1 MQAFLRELSYLVGI
15 RFFKEDKILMYDM
28 VIRNGTLI
36 DGSGAPGQHSDVAI
50 TAGCI
55 VAVGKDIG
63 PAKKE
68 INAAG
73 LLVTPGWV
81 DIHTHYDGQVTW
93 DPMFSPSSWNGVT
106 TVVMGNCGVGFA
118 PVEPGKEDYL
128 IQLME
133 GVEDIPGA
141 ALAEGIDWKWE
152 TFPQYLD
159 VIESIPH
166 AIDFAAQVPHGAVR
180 TYVMG
185 DRGANNEKASAD
197 EVAAMA
203 AIVKEGLE
211 AGALGFSTTRTILHR
226 AKDGELAPGTTAD
239 REEVIGIGRVLGEV
253 GYGVLEVASDLNPE
267 EEELAWMRQVG
278 QETGRPVTF
287 ACLQSNRDPEQ
298 WQRLLAAVDE
308 DRAAGGTLT
317 PQVAQ
322 RPAGVLFSLESSGH
336 PFILHDAYQKV
347 AQLPLAKRVAA
358 LREPALRREILDN
371 PPDLAG
377 LPEVFTQTLSA
388 WGNMF
393 PLGDPI
399 DYEPGPEKSVLAQAH
414 VNGCSPAEFAYDTM
428 LEREGKG
435 ILYMPLLGYSNGDF
449 EALREMML
457 HPNAVFGLSDGG
469 AHCGLICD
477 ASMPTY
483 LLTHWARDRTR
494 GERIPI
500 EQLIHNQTQ
509 RTANFYGM
517 HDRGLIAPGMKADIN
532 VIDYDS
538 LTIHPPEMVYDLPA
552 NARRLVQRVDGYR
565 LTICSGEIIRED
577 GHDTGAMPGKLV
589 RGPQPQPQSAA

>member
-1 MQAFLRELSYLVGI
+1 
-15 RFFKEDKILMYDM
+15 MYDM
-28 VIRNGTLI
+28 VIRNGTVI
-36 DGSGAPGQHSDVAI
+36 DGSGEPGQVRDVAI
-50 TAGCI
+50 TDGVIA
-55 VAVGKDIG
+55 AVGLELG
-63 PAKKE
+63 S
-68 INAAG
+68 AAEEVDATG

-81 DIHTHYDGQVTW
+81 DIHTHYDGQVSW
-93 DPMFSPSSWNGVT
+93 DPMLSPSSWNGVT

-118 PVEPGKEDYL
+118 PVVPGKEDYL

-141 ALAEGIDWKWE
+141 ALVEGIDWCWE

-159 VIESIPH
+159 AIEKIPH

-185 DRGANNEKASAD
+185 ERGANNELASPA

-253 GYGVLEVASDLNPE
+253 GYGVFEVASDLAPE
-267 EEELAWMRQVG
+267 EEELAWMRQIG
-278 QETGRPVTF
+278 HETGRPVTF
-287 ACLQSNRDPEQ
+287 ACLQNNEDPTQ
-298 WQRLLAAVDE
+298 WQRLLKAVEE
-308 DRAAGGTLT
+308 DSAAGGTLT

-322 RPAGVLFSLESSGH
+322 RPAGVLFSLESTGH
-336 PFILHDAYQKV
+336 PFLLHEAYQPA
-347 AQLPLAKRVAA
+347 AQLPFAERVTA
-358 LREPALRREILDN
+358 LQDAGLRREIIDN
-371 PPDLAG
+371 PPDLSA
-377 LPEVFTQTLSA
+377 LPEVFTKSLTD
-388 WGNMF
+388 WDNMF

-399 DYEPGPEKSVLAQAH
+399 DYEPSREMSVLRQAERK
-414 VNGCSPAEFAYDTM
+414 GCSPAEFAYDTM
-428 LEREGKG
+428 LERGGKG

-449 EALREMML
+449 EALRTMML

-494 GERIPI
+494 GANIPI
-500 EQLIHNQTQ
+500 ELLIHKQT
-509 RTANFYGM
+509 RHTASFYGLN
-517 HDRGLIAPGMKADIN
+517 DRGLIAPGMKADIN
-532 VIDYDS
+532 LIDFDA
-538 LTIHPPEMVYDLPA
+538 LTIQPPEMVYDLPA
-552 NARRLVQRVDGYR
+552 QAKRLVQKVDGYR
-565 LTICSGEIIRED
+565 ATIVSGEIIFEN
-577 GHDTGAMPGKLV
+577 GKETGARPGKLI
-589 RGPQPQPQSAA
+589 RGPQLASAV

>member
-1 MQAFLRELSYLVGI
+1 
-15 RFFKEDKILMYDM
+15 MYDM
-28 VIRNGTLI
+28 VIRNGTVI
-36 DGSGAPGQHSDVAI
+36 DGSGGPGQVTDVAI
-50 TAGCI
+50 NGGLIA
-55 VAVGKDIG
+55 AVGEGLG
-63 PAKKE
+63 PGAQE
-68 INAAG
+68 IDAAG

-81 DIHTHYDGQVTW
+81 DIHTHYDGQVSW
-93 DPMFSPSSWNGVT
+93 DPMLSPSSWNGVT

-118 PVEPGKEDYL
+118 PVQPGKEDYL

-133 GVEDIPGA
+133 GVEDIPGS
-141 ALAEGIDWKWE
+141 ALAEGIDWNWE

-159 VIESIPH
+159 AIEKVPH

-185 DRGANNEKASAD
+185 ERGANNEMASPQ
-197 EVAAMA
+197 EVDAMA

-253 GYGVLEVASDLNPE
+253 GHGVFEVASDLAPE
-267 EEELAWMRQVG
+267 EEELEWMRQIG
-278 QETGRPVTF
+278 RETGRPVTF
-287 ACLQSNRDPEQ
+287 ACLQNNEDPEQ
-298 WQRLLAAVDE
+298 WQRLLAAVEE
-308 DRAAGGTLT
+308 DHADGGTLT

-336 PFILHDAYQKV
+336 PFILHAAYQPL
-347 AQLPLAKRVAA
+347 ALLPLEERVAA
-358 LREPALRREILDN
+358 LRDPALRQEMLDN
-371 PPDLAG
+371 PPDLSG
-377 LPEVFTQTLSA
+377 LPEVFTKSLTD
-388 WGNMF
+388 WDNMF

-399 DYEPGPEKSVLAQAH
+399 DYEPSREMSVLRQSQRK
-414 VNGCSPAEFAYDTM
+414 GCSPAEFAYDAM
-428 LEREGKG
+428 LERDGKG

-449 EALREMML
+449 EALRTMML

-483 LLTHWARDRTR
+483 LLTHWARDRSRGDNIALELLVHKQTR
-494 GERIPI
+494 
-500 EQLIHNQTQ
+500 H
-509 RTANFYGM
+509 TASFYGL

-532 VIDYDS
+532 LIDFDA

-552 NARRLVQRVDGYR
+552 QARRLVQKVDGYR
-565 LTICSGEIIRED
+565 ATICSGEVIFRD
-577 GHDTGAMPGKLV
+577 GKETGARPGRLV
-589 RGPQPQPQSAA
+589 RGPQMAAAG